1 MTPENMTPETAFTLA
16 NALVFPQWLLMIV
29 APRWWVTQWLVRTLT
44 IPMVL
49 AVMYLAY
56 LFTGTKPLDFM
67 SFSTLQGVM
76 SLLGSGDKGPALAGW
91 VHYLAFDL
99 VAGSWLLRD
108 GQERGIRH
116 WLLIPCLLFCFMLG
130 PTGLLLYGIVRLVNT
145 RVKRQ

>member
-1 MTPENMTPETAFTLA
+1 MTPETAFTLA

-29 APRWWVTQWLVRTLT
+29 APRWRGTQWLVRTMV

-56 LFTGTKPLDFM
+56 LFTGTKSLDFM
-67 SFSTLQGVM
+67 SFGTLQGVM
-76 SLLGSGDKGPALAGW
+76 SLMGQGDKGPALAGW

-99 VAGSWLLRD
+99 VAGSWILRD

-130 PTGLLLYGIVRLVNT
+130 PTGLLLYGIVRLVNAS
-145 RVKRQ
+145 VKR